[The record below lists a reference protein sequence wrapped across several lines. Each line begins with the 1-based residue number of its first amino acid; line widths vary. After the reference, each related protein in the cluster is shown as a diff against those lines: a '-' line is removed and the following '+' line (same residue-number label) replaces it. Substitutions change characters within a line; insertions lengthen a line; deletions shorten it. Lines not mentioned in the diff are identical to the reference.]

1 MHCLKDPHIAILL
14 LGILELQEL
23 GMLSLVYNLFP
34 GVVIPASFDVPILE
48 AFPANRYT
56 NSLHKALLETSI
68 LDDVHYA
75 RGA

>member
-14 LGILELQEL
+14 LGILEFQEL
-23 GMLSLVYNLFP
+23 GVLSLVYDLFP

-48 AFPANRYT
+48 TFPANRYA
-56 NSLHKALLETSI
+56 NSLYEALFETSI
-68 LDDVHYA
+68 GDDVHYA